1 MKHIRNLIVVA
12 IIFGTS
18 LSLEAQTNVVRI
30 EPEAKL
36 PKEYVTYFLP
46 RTELWVSVGVKKRIE
61 QPGRFANYAKRLLS
75 IDQVITQKRV
85 TYSLDAV
92 SLSEKMIPDSSK
104 HYAVE
109 INEKSVAYRLQR
121 DTDGIIRSIN
131 HPMKAE
137 RADYAGFNLLR
148 EAEEATLEFDY
159 SWLSEEALN
168 ASTELKMAELTAK
181 QIMDIRASRFDIL
194 TGDSEQEYDGEAMRL
209 ILAKLDEAEKHL
221 LEFFVGK
228 SVETN
233 EMRSVQV
240 PLFASVEKSIL
251 FRFSEFAGIVDKNDY
266 SGEPVFFSVSAT
278 YVKPASAAK
287 KSKKQGAYY
296 NVAGHATIQVFDIN
310 RVWVE
315 RSVVVPQFGY
325 TKSLP
330 AKMFNRP
337 NTHVIFN
344 QFGDLEVL
352 K

>member
-1 MKHIRNLIVVA
+1 MKYIRNLIVVA
-12 IIFGTS
+12 VVFGTS

-46 RTELWVSVGVKKRIE
+46 RTELWVSVAVKKRIE

-75 IDQVITQKRV
+75 IDQVIAKKQVR
-85 TYSLDAV
+85 YSLDAV
-92 SLSEKMIPDSSK
+92 NLSEKMIPDSSK

-109 INEKSVAYRLQR
+109 VNEKSVAYRLQR
-121 DTDGIIRSIN
+121 ETNGVIRSIN
-131 HPMKAE
+131 YPMKSE
-137 RADYAGFNLLR
+137 RNDYAGFNSLR
-148 EAEEATLEFDY
+148 DAEETSLEFDY
-159 SWLSEEALN
+159 SWLSEEALS
-168 ASTELKMAELTAK
+168 ASTELKMAEFTAK
-181 QIMDIRASRFDIL
+181 QIMDIRTSRFDIL
-194 TGDSEQEYDGEAMRL
+194 TGESEQGYDGEAMKL
-209 ILAKLDEAEKHL
+209 VLAKLDEAEKHL

-228 SVETN
+228 SVEIN
-233 EMRSVQV
+233 EVKRVQV

-251 FRFSEFAGIVDKNDY
+251 FRFSEFAGIVDKDDY
-266 SGEPVFFSVSAT
+266 SGEPVFFSVDAT
-278 YVKPASAAK
+278 YVKPETIAK
-287 KSKKQGAYY
+287 KSKKQGPYY

-315 RSVVVPQFGY
+315 RQVVVPQFGY

-330 AKMFNRP
+330 AKMFNRS

-344 QFGDLEVL
+344 QHGDLEVL